1 MSELT
6 YIDRI
11 KKIKSERRITNDKL
25 SEMTGIPLGTLSK
38 ILAGISDSPK
48 LSNMLAICRALD
60 CSLDYIV
67 SGVPENDHNYTLSE
81 GEIMLVE
88 HYRRLD
94 SHAQELVA
102 LVLDKE
108 YERVTAQSYAPATS
122 TVGSSISAQPKFE
135 SPARNKKPEIKPSK
149 SSYTRVSGGLGKRTI
164 ALYDL
169 PVSAGTGVYL
179 FDSIATDI
187 AIPDNGKTAEAD
199 YALRISGDSMEPK
212 YHDRDVLL
220 IQECEQ
226 VEPGEL
232 GIFVLDGEGYFKKF
246 GGDCLISLNPFYAP
260 IMLRDF
266 NDIRCCGRVI
276 GKLHKK

>member
-1 MSELT
+1 MN

-67 SGVPENDHNYTLSE
+67 SGTPENHHNYTLTD
-81 GEIMLVE
+81 GEIALVE

-94 SHAQELVA
+94 SHGSELVA

-122 TVGSSISAQPKFE
+122 VGAIHE
-135 SPARNKKPEIKPSK
+135 STAKSTATRKAPEIKPSK
-149 SSYTRVSGGLGKRTI
+149 SSFTRVSGGLGKRTI
-164 ALYDL
+164 SLYDL

-179 FDSIATDI
+179 FDSVATDI
-187 AIPDNGKTAEAD
+187 AIPDNGKTADAD

-220 IQECEQ
+220 IQECDQ
-226 VEPGEL
+226 IEPGEL

-266 NDIRCCGRVI
+266 EDIRCCGRVI

>member
-67 SGVPENDHNYTLSE
+67 SGVPENHHNYTLSE
-81 GEIMLVE
+81 GEIALVE

-94 SHAQELVA
+94 SHGSELVA

-108 YERVTAQSYAPATS
+108 YERVTAQSYAPAATA
-122 TVGSSISAQPKFE
+122 GAIHESS
-135 SPARNKKPEIKPSK
+135 ARSKKPEIKPSK
-149 SSYTRVSGGLGKRTI
+149 SSFTRVAGGLGKRTI
-164 ALYDL
+164 SLYDL

-179 FDSIATDI
+179 FDSVATDI
-187 AIPDNGKTAEAD
+187 AIPDNPKTVDAD

-266 NDIRCCGRVI
+266 EDIRCCGKVI

>member
-48 LSNMLAICRALD
+48 LSNMLAICQALD

-67 SGVPENDHNYTLSE
+67 SGVPENNHNYTLSD
-81 GEIMLVE
+81 GEMTLIE

-94 SHAQELVA
+94 GHAQELVA

-122 TVGSSISAQPKFE
+122 TVGANFE
-135 SPARNKKPEIKPSK
+135 SPARNKTPEIKPSK
-149 SSYTRVSGGLGKRTI
+149 SGYTRVAGGLGKRTI
-164 ALYDL
+164 SLYDL

-179 FDSIATDI
+179 FDSVATDI
-187 AIPDNGKTAEAD
+187 AIPDNAKTAEAD

-226 VEPGEL
+226 IEPGEL

>member
-67 SGVPENDHNYTLSE
+67 SGTPENHHNYTLTD
-81 GEIMLVE
+81 GEIALVE

-94 SHAQELVA
+94 SHGSELVA

-108 YERVTAQSYAPATS
+108 YERVTAQSYAAAPAPAT
-122 TVGSSISAQPKFE
+122 
-135 SPARNKKPEIKPSK
+135 PARQPEIKPSK
-149 SSYTRVSGGLGKRTI
+149 SSFTRVSGGLGKRTI
-164 ALYDL
+164 SLYDL

-179 FDSIATDI
+179 FDSVATDI
-187 AIPDNGKTAEAD
+187 AIPDNGKTADAD

-220 IQECEQ
+220 IQECDQ
-226 VEPGEL
+226 IEPGEL

-266 NDIRCCGRVI
+266 EDIRCCGRVI

>member
-122 TVGSSISAQPKFE
+122 TVGSSISAQPKCE
-135 SPARNKKPEIKPSK
+135 SPARNKKPENKPSK

>member
-67 SGVPENDHNYTLSE
+67 SGTPENHHNYTLTD
-81 GEIMLVE
+81 GEIALVE
-88 HYRRLD
+88 HNRRLD
-94 SHAQELVA
+94 SHGSELVA

-122 TVGSSISAQPKFE
+122 TVGAIHE
-135 SPARNKKPEIKPSK
+135 SPVKRTPEIKPSK
-149 SSYTRVSGGLGKRTI
+149 SSFTRVSGGLGKRTI
-164 ALYDL
+164 SLYARHL
-169 PVSAGTGVYL
+169 PAHLPDTLQLSRATPACSSA
-179 FDSIATDI
+179 
-187 AIPDNGKTAEAD
+187 
-199 YALRISGDSMEPK
+199 
-212 YHDRDVLL
+212 
-220 IQECEQ
+220 
-226 VEPGEL
+226 
-232 GIFVLDGEGYFKKF
+232 
-246 GGDCLISLNPFYAP
+246 
-260 IMLRDF
+260 
-266 NDIRCCGRVI
+266 
-276 GKLHKK
+276 

>member
-11 KKIKSERRITNDKL
+11 KKIKSERHITNDKL

-67 SGVPENDHNYTLSE
+67 SGTPENHHNYTLSE
-81 GEIMLVE
+81 GEIALVE

-94 SHAQELVA
+94 RHGSELVA

-122 TVGSSISAQPKFE
+122 VGASISAQPKFE
-135 SPARNKKPEIKPSK
+135 SPATRKASEIKPSK
-149 SSYTRVSGGLGKRTI
+149 ASFTRVAGGLGKRTI
-164 ALYDL
+164 SLYDL

-179 FDSIATDI
+179 FDSVATDI
-187 AIPDNGKTAEAD
+187 AIPDNGKTADAD

-220 IQECEQ
+220 IQECDQ
-226 VEPGEL
+226 IEPGEL

>member
-11 KKIKSERRITNDKL
+11 KKIKSECRITNDKL

-67 SGVPENDHNYTLSE
+67 SGTPENHHNYTLTD
-81 GEIMLVE
+81 GEIALVE

-94 SHAQELVA
+94 SHGSELVA

-122 TVGSSISAQPKFE
+122 VGAIHE
-135 SPARNKKPEIKPSK
+135 STATRKAPEIKPSK
-149 SSYTRVSGGLGKRTI
+149 SSFTRVSGGLGKRTI
-164 ALYDL
+164 SLYDL

-179 FDSIATDI
+179 FDSVATDI
-187 AIPDNGKTAEAD
+187 AIPDNGKTADAD

-220 IQECEQ
+220 IQECDQ
-226 VEPGEL
+226 IEPGEL

-266 NDIRCCGRVI
+266 EDIRCCGRVI

>member
-1 MSELT
+1 MPELT

-67 SGVPENDHNYTLSE
+67 SGTPENHHNYTLTD
-81 GEIMLVE
+81 GEIAWVE

-94 SHAQELVA
+94 SHGSELVA

-108 YERVTAQSYAPATS
+108 YERVTAQSYAPATAPVAPVR
-122 TVGSSISAQPKFE
+122 T
-135 SPARNKKPEIKPSK
+135 PAVKPSK
-149 SSYTRVSGGLGKRTI
+149 SGFTRVPGGLGKRTI
-164 ALYDL
+164 SLYDL

-179 FDSIATDI
+179 FDSVATDI
-187 AIPDNGKTAEAD
+187 AIPDNGKTADAD

-220 IQECEQ
+220 IQECDQ
-226 VEPGEL
+226 IEPGEL

-266 NDIRCCGRVI
+266 EDIRCCGRVI

>member
-67 SGVPENDHNYTLSE
+67 SGVPENHHNYTLTE
-81 GEIMLVE
+81 GEMTLVE
-88 HYRRLD
+88 HYRKLD
-94 SHAQELVA
+94 SHGSELVA

-108 YERVTAQSYAPATS
+108 YERVTAQSYAPATAS
-122 TVGSSISAQPKFE
+122 VGANQD
-135 SPARNKKPEIKPSK
+135 SPVRYKTEIKPSK
-149 SSYTRVSGGLGKRTI
+149 SSFTRVSGGLGKRTI
-164 ALYDL
+164 SLYDL

-179 FDSIATDI
+179 FDSVATDI
-187 AIPDNGKTAEAD
+187 AIPDNGKTADAD

-220 IQECEQ
+220 IQECDQ

>member
-67 SGVPENDHNYTLSE
+67 SGVPENHHNYTLSE
-81 GEIMLVE
+81 GEIALVE

-108 YERVTAQSYAPATS
+108 YERVTAQSYAPAAKAAS
-122 TVGSSISAQPKFE
+122 TVRERQTH
-135 SPARNKKPEIKPSK
+135 EIKPSK
-149 SSYTRVSGGLGKRTI
+149 SGYTRVAGGLGKRTI
-164 ALYDL
+164 SLYDL

-179 FDSIATDI
+179 FDSVATDI
-187 AIPDNGKTAEAD
+187 AIPDNGKTADAD

-226 VEPGEL
+226 IEPGEL

-266 NDIRCCGRVI
+266 TDIRCCGRVI

>member
-67 SGVPENDHNYTLSE
+67 SGVPENHHNYTLSE
-81 GEIMLVE
+81 GEIALIE

-94 SHAQELVA
+94 SHGSELVA

-108 YERVTAQSYAPATS
+108 YERVTAQSYAPAA
-122 TVGSSISAQPKFE
+122 TVGAMLTAPVTTAVARMMITVFFEPYFSSIIGPSSRMNIRLPIRWSQP
-135 SPARNKKPEIKPSK
+135 AWPS
-149 SSYTRVSGGLGKRTI
+149 T
-164 ALYDL
+164 
-169 PVSAGTGVYL
+169 
-179 FDSIATDI
+179 
-187 AIPDNGKTAEAD
+187 
-199 YALRISGDSMEPK
+199 
-212 YHDRDVLL
+212 
-220 IQECEQ
+220 
-226 VEPGEL
+226 
-232 GIFVLDGEGYFKKF
+232 
-246 GGDCLISLNPFYAP
+246 
-260 IMLRDF
+260 
-266 NDIRCCGRVI
+266 
-276 GKLHKK
+276 

>member
-67 SGVPENDHNYTLSE
+67 SGTPENHHNYTLTD
-81 GEIMLVE
+81 GEIALVE

-94 SHAQELVA
+94 SHGSELVA

-122 TVGSSISAQPKFE
+122 TIGASISAQPKFE
-135 SPARNKKPEIKPSK
+135 SPVKRTPEIKPSK
-149 SSYTRVSGGLGKRTI
+149 SSFTRVAGGLGKRTI
-164 ALYDL
+164 SLYDL

-179 FDSIATDI
+179 FDSVATDI
-187 AIPDNGKTAEAD
+187 AIPDNGKTADAD

-220 IQECEQ
+220 IQECDQ
-226 VEPGEL
+226 IEPGEL

-266 NDIRCCGRVI
+266 EDIRCCGRVI